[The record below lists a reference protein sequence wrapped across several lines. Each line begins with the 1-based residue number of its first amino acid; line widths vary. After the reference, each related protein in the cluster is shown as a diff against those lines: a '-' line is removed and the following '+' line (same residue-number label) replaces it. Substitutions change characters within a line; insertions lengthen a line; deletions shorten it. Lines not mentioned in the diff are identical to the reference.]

1 MLDPYNVEIED
12 DVESHWLS
20 LLLKRLI
27 DFKTV
32 STFKCRNALG
42 VDFTALTHICFSVVL
57 YMCILKHL
65 LLALDLKK
73 FLAKFS
79 SIIAWDLATFIS
91 QMGCCSQANSF
102 TSNWKIN
109 FLREMGQCIVHWTLH
124 NSCYSCS
131 IYNAISHQ
139 GASHPSSFSTFNCCS
154 IFQHFL
160 FNKQ

>member
-91 QMGCCSQANSF
+91 QMGCCSQANNF
-102 TSNWKIN
+102 TSSWKIH
-109 FLREMGQCIVHWTLH
+109 FLREMGPLYCPLDTAQFLLFVFNLQC
-124 NSCYSCS
+124 Y
-131 IYNAISHQ
+131 Q
-139 GASHPSSFSTFNCCS
+139 PSGRFAPIFFFN
-154 IFQHFL
+154 F
-160 FNKQ
+160 